1 MKQIVYLCAFA
12 CLILVSCTSD
22 VIEPKEPIIPDQVS
36 FSANVQPLFSLS
48 CNITG
53 CHAPG
58 GKSPDL
64 SPGVAYE
71 NLSLYGL
78 VDVDAPA
85 SSTIYVKITTGSMKQ
100 YAKTGDAEII
110 LKWIEQGALDN

>member
-1 MKQIVYLCAFA
+1 MKKIVYLVAG
-12 CLILVSCTSD
+12 LLLGSCTSD
-22 VIEPKEPIIPDQVS
+22 VIEPKEPTIPDQVS
-36 FSANVQPLFSLS
+36 FSTNVIPIFNLS
-48 CNITG
+48 CNNTG

-71 NLSLYGL
+71 NLILYGL

-85 SSTIYVKITTGSMKQ
+85 SSSLYVKITTGSMTQ

>member
-1 MKQIVYLCAFA
+1 MKKIVYLCA
-12 CLILVSCTSD
+12 CLAVASCTSD
-22 VIEPKEPIIPDQVS
+22 VIEPKAPEIPAQVS
-36 FSANVQPLFSLS
+36 FASNVIPIFNLS
-48 CNITG
+48 CNSAG

-64 SPGVAYE
+64 SAGVAYE
-71 NLSLYGL
+71 NLILYGL
-78 VDVDAPA
+78 VDVDAPSA
-85 SSTIYVKITTGSMKQ
+85 STIYVKIMSGSMSQ